1 MRLVPRSLFG
11 RLLAIA
17 AISLT
22 AALLFAAFS
31 IGHVLERFVMH
42 GLDDRLD
49 AQVQLLARA
58 VRPDGSFDRTR
69 VIDLPGFDEAG
80 AGWSWR
86 VDAPGGRQ
94 WVSAGGTVI
103 PDPMPEPERRRQ
115 SRHRGEGS
123 RPGDG
128 HDRSGHALHFRTLT
142 LTTPAGP
149 VIINASGPRRI
160 AEAPLEEAMVPLLV
174 SLGLLGLGLGGA
186 TLLQLRFGLKPLR
199 AIRAQLG
206 EVIAGERKYVP
217 VDQPTELVPLASELN
232 RLIDQNEE
240 RLDHARRHVANLAH
254 GLKTPLAALR
264 LKLADTGDDSLTD
277 AIDQMDRR
285 IGHHLRRA
293 RAAAPGGVD
302 RAQTQLA
309 PAIDDLLA
317 VLKRIHADRNISIDL
332 GKLPEVVVAV
342 DAQDLDE
349 MLGNLLDNAWRHAR
363 SRIALSSVIGPKSV
377 RIIIED
383 DGPGLEDDEIAGALV
398 RGQRIDEHGEGHGFG
413 LAITQELAEL
423 YGGGLAIER
432 SALGGVAVSLD
443 LPLKGPIGSI

>member
-17 AISLT
+17 AVSTL
-22 AALLFAAFS
+22 AALLFAAVS

-49 AQVQLLARA
+49 AQVQVLARA

-86 VDAPGGRQ
+86 VVDPGGRQ
-94 WVSAGGTVI
+94 WASASGAVEAN
-103 PDPMPEPERRRQ
+103 PMPEPERGRQ
-115 SRHRGEGS
+115 SRHRGDGP
-123 RPGDG
+123 RPGEG
-128 HDRSGHALHFRTLT
+128 HDDSGHALHFRTLT
-142 LTTPAGP
+142 MATPAGP

-160 AEAPLEEAMVPLLV
+160 AEAPLREAMVPLLV
-174 SLGLLGLGLGGA
+174 SLALLGLGLAGA

-206 EVIAGERKYVP
+206 EVIAGTRKYVP

-293 RAAAPGGVD
+293 QAAAPGGVD
-302 RAQTQLA
+302 RAQTPLA

-317 VLKRIHADRNISIDL
+317 VLKRIHANRNISIDL
-332 GKLPEVVVAV
+332 GKIPDASVAV

-377 RIIIED
+377 RIVIED
-383 DGPGLEDDEIAGALV
+383 DGPGLEDDEIVGALV

-432 SALGGVAVSLD
+432 SALGGVAALLD
-443 LPLKGPIGSI
+443 LPLKATVGSV